1 MVVIAVFQVVF
12 TLGSAARD
20 GLGTLLTGAV
30 DKAAMLLPYNWMR
43 ALLRD
48 GLWNG
53 VQSVL
58 VFLPQILLLFL
69 FIRGVGRFWLF
80 GSGGVPD
87 C

>member
-1 MVVIAVFQVVF
+1 M
-12 TLGSAARD
+12 GW
-20 GLGTLLTGAV
+20 GTLLTGAGA
-30 DKAAMLLPYNWMR
+30 KAAMLLPDNWMR

-69 FIRGVGRFWLF
+69 FIGVLKDWAIWLGRR
-80 GSGGVPD
+80 
-87 C
+87 